1 MTDPFIAFKAAQ
13 RERWS
18 LFAPLATFTV
28 VPAAH
33 LVRFAAVRGGERVLD
48 VATGTGVV
56 AVTAAREGATVSG
69 LDLSPELIERA
80 RVNAS
85 IAGVGVELV
94 DGDVE
99 ALPYADASFD
109 VVLSQFG
116 HMFAPRPEV
125 AVAEMLRVLKP
136 GGRIAFSTW
145 PPDQFIGRMFTLI
158 AEYQPPPPGVAAPP
172 AWGDP
177 NIVRERLGE
186 AVRDLFFERELM
198 VVPTLSVAHYRSS
211 MEQTAGP
218 LINLVASAPPEVLAR
233 FRAELD
239 ALIGVFLVGNVVRQ
253 HFLMS
258 RAYKQPDLFE
268 LGTARLASAR

>member
-1 MTDPFIAFKAAQ
+1 MTDPFTAFKAAQ
-13 RERWS
+13 REGWA

-28 VPAAH
+28 APAAH
-33 LVRFAAVRGGERVLD
+33 LVRFAAVRAGERVLD

-56 AVTAAREGATVSG
+56 AITAARAGATVSG

-85 IAGVGVELV
+85 VAAVDVEFV

-116 HMFAPRPEV
+116 HMFAPRPEI
-125 AVAEMLRVLKP
+125 AVAQMLRVLKP

-145 PPDQFIGRMFTLI
+145 PPDQFIGRLFALI
-158 AEYQPPPPGVAAPP
+158 AEYMPPPLGVAAPP
-172 AWGDP
+172 MWGDP
-177 NIVRERLGE
+177 NIVRQRLGE

-198 VVPTLSVAHYRSS
+198 LVPTLSVAHYRIS

-218 LINLVASAPPEVLAR
+218 LTKLVASAPPEVLAR
-233 FRAELD
+233 FRTELD
-239 ALIGVFLVGNVVRQ
+239 ALIGAFLVDNLVRQ
-253 HFLMS
+253 HFLMC
-258 RAYKQPDLFE
+258 RANKQYDVEP
-268 LGTARLASAR
+268 AR